1 MVISYCSIKCVIL
14 FSLGHQDPIQHPEKE
29 QTDKELIIKT
39 ESNVSENTAAVKIP
53 ESNVLATLDSAS
65 NLFGDSPIINTS
77 LDLRYPENRLAVFGG
92 PLAILEDMKKNGVS
106 PNVLTFTQLLDSLP
120 QKNEAELQLLEYM
133 KAENVPRDID
143 LYNMMI
149 RRRNRRNDYQGAT
162 VSFFLLRLC
171 FSFLFFSFANAFGII
186 KKKISS
192 IYCASENVIV

>member
-1 MVISYCSIKCVIL
+1 MVISYYSIKCVIL
-14 FSLGHQDPIQHPEKE
+14 FSLGHQDSIQHPEEE

-39 ESNVSENTAAVKIP
+39 ESNVSENTAAVNIR
-53 ESNVLATLDSAS
+53 ESNVLATLDLAS

-133 KAENVPRDID
+133 KAENVRRDID
-143 LYNMMI
+143 LYNMII
-149 RRRNRRNDYQGAT
+149 RRRNRRNDYQAAT

-171 FSFLFFSFANAFGII
+171 FSFLFFFF
-186 KKKISS
+186 
-192 IYCASENVIV
+192 VQMHLV